1 MNIFFDLDGTLVDAS
16 ERLYCL
22 FCDLIPECTF
32 TKEEYWDLKRN
43 KINHQ
48 KILEKYFPQYN
59 FSEFNFK
66 WLSLIEDTKYL
77 KLDQLYD
84 FTIDLLE
91 SLTEDLYL
99 ITARQSKENLLKEL
113 ESLNIKKYF
122 NEIYVTENKLT
133 KEDMFRNMKLDRNC
147 ILVTDTGKDIMMAQ
161 NANIKTIGVTWGF
174 MNKKKLIEYKPN
186 YLIDRQS
193 KLKEIL
199 GGSKN
204 E

>member
-66 WLSLIEDTKYL
+66 WL
-77 KLDQLYD
+77 
-84 FTIDLLE
+84 
-91 SLTEDLYL
+91 
-99 ITARQSKENLLKEL
+99 
-113 ESLNIKKYF
+113 
-122 NEIYVTENKLT
+122 
-133 KEDMFRNMKLDRNC
+133 
-147 ILVTDTGKDIMMAQ
+147 
-161 NANIKTIGVTWGF
+161 
-174 MNKKKLIEYKPN
+174 
-186 YLIDRQS
+186 
-193 KLKEIL
+193 
-199 GGSKN
+199 
-204 E
+204 